1 MLILT
6 SATAKGSAATC
17 SRNTFWKCV
26 TAFSMYATH
35 SLTKANGKKS
45 DIRKANDKPTI
56 SIAVTDT
63 TRLLNKP

>member
-6 SATAKGSAATC
+6 SATAKGSAVIR

-45 DIRKANDKPTI
+45 NIRKANDKPTI

>member
-1 MLILT
+1 
-6 SATAKGSAATC
+6 
-17 SRNTFWKCV
+17 
-26 TAFSMYATH
+26 MYATH

-45 DIRKANDKPTI
+45 DIRKANDKPTM